1 MKPDF
6 ITRDNYESWFLDY
19 LEGNLEEN
27 RIDEFLHFISLNP
40 DLEEELQLFE
50 HVGPEE
56 TELNFSDKRKL
67 YKELLDNQETF
78 EQTAVGYVEGDL
90 NQDELL
96 SFDQYLKKYPSKNR
110 DLSLFKN
117 TILTPDLSVIFENK
131 KLLYRKPVI
140 PAVIK
145 MLIRFAAVV
154 LLCIA
159 VVPLIEKKPVDIKS
173 ENVLTI
179 YSPRNHEV
187 IHPGKTQV
195 FKETQNRHVKRDV
208 LLAGDESAF
217 AVSTS
222 KSSFYPDSARKYYPP
237 LIASGASPS
246 FNTIAVNEPEL
257 KYFPFSPERAF
268 VEGQEYTSL
277 SDRLIKS
284 TGISE
289 INVGRIIKWGLS
301 LATGLTNDK
310 FKYSTDS
317 TGEIIALNLDTRLL
331 GFSIPIN
338 RK

>member
-1 MKPDF
+1 MKPDC

-19 LEGNLEEN
+19 LEGNLEVN

-40 DLEEELQLFE
+40 DLEEELQLFD

-67 YKELLDNQETF
+67 YKELLDKQEVF
-78 EQTAVGYVEGDL
+78 EQTAVGYVGGDL
-90 NQDELL
+90 NEDELS
-96 SFDQYLKKYPSKNR
+96 SFVQYLKKYPSKNG

-117 TILTPDLSVIFENK
+117 TILTPDLSVVFENK

-145 MLIRFAAVV
+145 MLTRIAAIV

-159 VVPLIEKKPVDIKS
+159 VIPLIEKKPVDIKS
-173 ENVLTI
+173 EKFLTI
-179 YSPRNHEV
+179 YTPRNHEV
-187 IHPGKTQV
+187 IHPEKTLV
-195 FKETQNRHVKRDV
+195 IKKIHNRPVQKDV
-208 LLAGDESAF
+208 LLAGDKA
-217 AVSTS
+217 AIAISTS

-237 LIASGASPS
+237 LIASEARTSL
-246 FNTIAVNEPEL
+246 NTIAANEPEL
-257 KYFPFSPERAF
+257 RYFTFSPESSS
-268 VEGQEYTSL
+268 VTGQEYTSL
-277 SDRLIKS
+277 SDRLIKR

-289 INVGRIIKWGLS
+289 IKVSRIIKWGLS

-317 TGEIIALNLDTRLL
+317 AGEIIALNLDTRLL